1 MFSTINFNHLKFRNT
16 ESQGIKNN
24 YLNILDSRDSALRS
38 VVNASIVL
46 IQISQISMNFSKSP
60 IKVIIHIEYKK
71 YS

>member
-46 IQISQISMNFSKSP
+46 IQISQIL
-60 IKVIIHIEYKK
+60 V
-71 YS
+71 